1 MVAYNFQARFVEP
14 IRLRHKQQ
22 TIRRNGKR
30 RHARTGERL
39 QLYVHQRSKQCEK
52 ILVDDPI
59 CTGAHAIEIEV
70 GPKRIEL
77 ITVGGF
83 PIANMKQFARRDGF
97 KDAADMHAFW
107 LKFHG
112 VGPFT
117 DATLIEWRE
126 AT

>member
-1 MVAYNFQARFVEP
+1 MVAYNFQSRFVEP
-14 IRLRHKQQ
+14 IRLRHKRQ

-39 QLYVHQRSKQCEK
+39 QLYVNQRSKQCEK
-52 ILVDDPI
+52 ILADDPVCI
-59 CTGAHAIEIEV
+59 GAHPIEMEISPE
-70 GPKRIEL
+70 RIES

-83 PIANMKQFARRDGF
+83 PISNVTQFARRDGF

-112 VGPFT
+112 VGTFT
-117 DATLIEWRE
+117 DATLIEWRAE
-126 AT
+126 S